1 MEAPEDDGPGPAG
14 PGEDS
19 IAMYVPELD
28 AAALETLVAAA
39 VAAPS
44 LHAARPW
51 RLRLEPD
58 SRALEVRSARGLPPS
73 PADPAARSLHLSAG
87 AAVFNLRVAA
97 AHLGWEAVVRPLPAP
112 DDPGL
117 LAVVTLRAAGAG
129 RSRDRD
135 LYAAVAR
142 CPVSRLP
149 FTARPVPASVV
160 AELCAGARA
169 EGTRL
174 YVPDPAATRRV
185 LGLTAE
191 GEQRSFGGWGHR
203 ADTGRSRE
211 HRAWVTPPGACP
223 YGTPPIAPEPL
234 DLTRKAPVGD
244 FLGSGRTARI
254 RALPLEP
261 HVRVALLLTDGD
273 GPEDWLRAGQAVER
287 VLLVAAARGVR
298 TAVLQQALDWPDLRR
313 ELPGGGFGRPQ
324 CLIRFGYGPDD
335 EPVPRATAGAVT
347 RM

>member
-1 MEAPEDDGPGPAG
+1 
-14 PGEDS
+14 
-19 IAMYVPELD
+19 MYVPELD

-39 VAAPS
+39 VAAPY

-51 RLRLEPD
+51 RLRLETT

-73 PADPAARSLHLSAG
+73 PADPAARALHLSAG

-97 AHLGWEAVVRPLPAP
+97 AHLGWEAAVRPLPAP

-129 RSRDRD
+129 CPRDRD
-135 LYAAVAR
+135 LYAAVTR

-169 EGTRL
+169 EGARL
-174 YVPDPAATRRV
+174 YVPDPVTTRRV

-191 GEQRSFGGWGHR
+191 GEQRRFGEQRSFGGCRHQ
-203 ADTGRSRE
+203 ADPGRSRD
-211 HRAWVTPPGACP
+211 HRTWVTPPGVCP
-223 YGTPPIAPEPL
+223 YGLPPTAPEPL
-234 DLTRKAPVGD
+234 DLTRKVPVD
-244 FLGSGRTARI
+244 EFLGSGRAARI

-273 GPEDWLRAGQAVER
+273 RPEDWLRAGQAVER
-287 VLLVAAARGVR
+287 VLLLAAARGVR

-313 ELPGGGFGRPQ
+313 ELPGGGPGLPQ

-335 EPVPRATAGAVT
+335 ESARPAAAGAVT
-347 RM
+347 EV